1 MNKDI
6 IYIRTGKGERALAE
20 SGELAPGLDKI
31 LGAIDGRSSID
42 VIRGR
47 LDKISA
53 GLVDVGL
60 EALVEGELIRDVASA
75 EPVSAS
81 TPAEEHARK
90 AQELRDKIRDR
101 RKGGDRSRSSP
112 AVDAWYKA
120 RREAE
125 AQAAR
130 EAEEQARRTGDEQAR
145 RAEAD
150 MARRVVEEQNKRI
163 AADQARRAAE
173 EQAKRAIEELAKREA
188 DDQARRAVEEQARR
202 AAEEQA
208 RRAAEEQ
215 ARRAAEEQARSVAE
229 AQARRA
235 AEDEARR
242 KAEEQAGRAAEEE
255 RRKAEEQA
263 VRAAEEE
270 RRKQEDQA
278 RQDAEEAARRD
289 AERVK
294 QEAEEQARRA
304 AEEKARSTAASEEE
318 REAAERTRQRAEVQ
332 ARLMAEEAAWLE
344 AEEKARADEE
354 VARERGDA
362 QTEPSSGKAASGK
375 PRNLVKPAAIGG
387 GALLVLGLAAIHLIS
402 FDGQIPQFEK
412 ALAGQFQQPVK
423 IKALHLALVPGPHVR
438 LDGVSIGAE
447 GQIRV
452 PTIRAGGSPGNLFGD
467 KKAFKS
473 IEMEAPVI
481 TEEGLGW
488 ILFGKRQAG
497 DMAFGDVSAIGASLE
512 SKQISLPPFDAK
524 LQFGGEGAW
533 KTISIAS
540 ADKNLEMLL
549 TAKGQAAQLEIKARS
564 FKVPF
569 GSTLVLEDFVANG
582 TADRTG
588 IALTDFKSFVYGGT
602 LSGTARLKW
611 GAVWSL
617 AGEAAAKQ
625 IDTARLAPEV
635 LGSARLEGTASYA
648 MQASEAAK
656 LFAWSHAE
664 GSFTIPRGTLLGL
677 DLGSVLQGGSTRGDT
692 KFTELTG
699 SFVHDQGATQL
710 RQLRLIQANMSA
722 SGSIDI
728 DAENRI
734 RGRIAAELR
743 LSTDLR
749 RTSLSVTGTP
759 AKLEWQR

>member
-1 MNKDI
+1 MNNDI

-75 EPVSAS
+75 EPVSTS

-188 DDQARRAVEEQARR
+188 DDQVRRAAEEQARR

-215 ARRAAEEQARSVAE
+215 ARRAAEEQARSAAE

-255 RRKAEEQA
+255 RRK
-263 VRAAEEE
+263 
-270 RRKQEDQA
+270 QEDKA
-278 RQDAEEAARRD
+278 RQDAEETARRD

-304 AEEKARSTAASEEE
+304 AEETARSTAASEEE

-512 SKQISLPPFDAK
+512 SKQISLPPLDAK

-588 IALTDFKSFVYGGT
+588 IVLTDFKSFVHGGT

-617 AGEAAAKQ
+617 AGEVAAKQ
-625 IDTARLAPEV
+625 IDTARVAPEV

-722 SGSIDI
+722 NGSIDI